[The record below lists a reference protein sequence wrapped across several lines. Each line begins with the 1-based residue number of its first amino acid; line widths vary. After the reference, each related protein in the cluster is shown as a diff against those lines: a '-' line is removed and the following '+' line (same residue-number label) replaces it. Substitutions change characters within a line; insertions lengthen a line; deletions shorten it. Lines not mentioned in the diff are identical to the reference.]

1 VVIAERPWVRL
12 AKLAAVAIVYVA
24 AGKLGLS
31 MAIDLRNTSAVW
43 PPTGI
48 SIAALL
54 VLGPRVWPAISVGAF
69 IVNFQLSKNV
79 GSSLAIAGGN
89 TLEAVVAVFLVERF
103 ANGARAF
110 DRAPDYFRYIIFA
123 AVVGPILSATVG
135 VTSLCVVG
143 EHGWPEFETI
153 WMTWWLG
160 DASSAMIV
168 APPLIL
174 WMASPLPHWT
184 RAQTIEFIALLVALL
199 VLADRIF
206 TRFLAPNLGT
216 VPIMSMV
223 GPPLIWAALR
233 FGPRVTST
241 ASLLL
246 ATIATTGTLLG
257 RGFFAQMPAGHA
269 LTLLLTYLLISVST
283 TLLIAVIGRER
294 ERALELLRSK
304 TRELERSNTDLEQF
318 AYVASHDLQEPL
330 RNLLL
335 YLELVEH
342 ESGSGLNSKSR
353 EHLSVARQSGIRMRG
368 LIQDLLA
375 YARTGVRK
383 QTTAEVDVRDVAK
396 TVIGDL
402 KSAIDESRAKVEVG
416 LLPKLRTDPIQVG
429 EVLQNLIGNAIKFRR
444 GTEPRVQIGSV
455 RENSEWRFYVRDDG
469 IGIAPSEQE
478 KVFEIFHRLN
488 PRDLYSG
495 NGIGLA
501 TCKRIIERLGGRI
514 WIESRPGAG
523 STLWFTLPAETN
535 GAAAAEPSRAQ
546 GSHGAHA

>member
-1 VVIAERPWVRL
+1 MSAGSWTRV
-12 AKLAAVAIVYVA
+12 AKLAVVALIYVA
-24 AGKLGLS
+24 GGKLGLS
-31 MAIDLRNTSAVW
+31 MAKDHPSASVVW

-54 VLGPRVWPAISVGAF
+54 VLGRWAWPAIAVGAF
-69 IVNFQLSKNV
+69 VVNLQVFGHA
-79 GSSLAIAGGN
+79 GSSLAIAAGN
-89 TLEAVVAVFLVERF
+89 TLEAVIAAYLVQRF

-110 DRAPDYFRYIIFA
+110 DRAPDYFRYILFA
-123 AVVGPILSATVG
+123 AIVGSILSATAG
-135 VTSLCVVG
+135 VTTLCVAG
-143 EHGWPEFETI
+143 EQAWADFYTT

-174 WMASPLPHWT
+174 WLASPLPRWT
-184 RAQTIEFIALLVALL
+184 RAQTIEFVAILVALL

-233 FGPRVTST
+233 FGPRVTAT
-241 ASLLL
+241 TSLLL
-246 ATIATTGTLLG
+246 AWVATTGTLLG

-269 LTLLLTYLLISVST
+269 LVLLQTYLLISVST
-283 TLLIAVIGRER
+283 TMLLAVVGRER
-294 ERALELLRSK
+294 ERALELLRAK

-335 YLELVEH
+335 YLELLDH
-342 ESGSGLNSKSR
+342 DARDALGGRGR
-353 EHLSVARQSGIRMRG
+353 EYLEVARQSGLRMRG

-383 QTTAEVDVRDVAK
+383 KTSAEVDVRDVAR

-402 KSAIDESRAKVEVG
+402 RSAIDESRARVDVG
-416 LLPKLRTDPIQVG
+416 SLPKLRTDPIQVG

-444 GTEPRVQIGSV
+444 ADGPRVEVGSV
-455 RENSEWRFYVRDDG
+455 REDSEWRFYVRDDG
-469 IGIAPSEQE
+469 IGIADGERE

-488 PRDLYSG
+488 PRERYSG

-501 TCKRIIERLGGRI
+501 TCKRIVERLGGRI
-514 WIESRPGAG
+514 WIESSPGSG
-523 STLWFTLPAETN
+523 STLWFTLPAD
-535 GAAAAEPSRAQ
+535 ADAPAAAEPTRV
-546 GSHGAHA
+546 